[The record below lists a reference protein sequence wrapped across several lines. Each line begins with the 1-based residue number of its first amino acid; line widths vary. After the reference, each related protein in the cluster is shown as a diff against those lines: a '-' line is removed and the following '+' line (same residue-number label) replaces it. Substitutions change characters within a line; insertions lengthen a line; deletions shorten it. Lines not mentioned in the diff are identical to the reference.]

1 MKKLAPL
8 VLSFFL
14 FATSLSA
21 QLFQSELEK
30 GLKAVERNEFDK
42 SISIFNS
49 MLEGDTSGVG
59 AHYGLASVYFTKG
72 YAGFNV
78 DKAYGHITLAQR
90 NFAGLS
96 KKQVATL
103 NKSNITK
110 TTIEELR
117 NKIDDELFSEA
128 AAPFSTVALSEFIAK
143 YPTNRN
149 LADAKMLL
157 EQLTLFNVTSSNSEE
172 ALDEYIRK
180 NAGGKDVDKAIKVR
194 NKLAFQKAKS
204 ENTIEA
210 LTEFIT
216 KHPDAEE
223 IEEAQTALAT
233 LEFSKVKM
241 LNTMAAFD
249 TFMVKYPEAPEY
261 REAMMLR
268 NQLAYIQLL
277 EEQSSSKSAV
287 ITEKNATIEKTG
299 NQLNWLLGGLG
310 IVLVLAGILYW
321 SYSQKKK
328 SNKEITLQ
336 KEIIEQKNTEIVDSI
351 NYAKRI
357 QDSMLPSLQ
366 EIKSHLPET
375 FVFYRP
381 RNIVS
386 GDFYWFAES
395 GGKLFIAAADCTG
408 HGVPGSLVSMIG
420 FNFLNQLVNES
431 NLSDPGEI
439 LDMLHVKISSTLNK
453 DANSNQSA
461 SSDGMDIAL
470 MSIDKKL
477 NTIQFSGAVRPL
489 IYFDNNGVN
498 VLRSGMYS
506 IGGIKSLADDPFE
519 THTIKPAGK
528 ATFYLFSDG
537 FADQFGGPQGKK
549 FKMKKLRELLETMS
563 ALPFLDQEKHIASE
577 FNSWKGEHE
586 QVDDICV
593 IGIRY

>member
-1 MKKLAPL
+1 MKKPLLAL
-8 VLSFFL
+8 LIIL
-14 FATSLSA
+14 LTSAGLNA
-21 QLFQSELEK
+21 QLFSSDLEK
-30 GLKAVERNEFDK
+30 GLKALEKSEFEK
-42 SISIFNS
+42 AIELFNS
-49 MLEGDTSGVG
+49 ILKEDSAGVG
-59 AHYGLASVYFTKG
+59 AHYGLASVYFTKS
-72 YAGFNV
+72 YSGFNA
-78 DKAYGHITLAQR
+78 DKAYDHIVVAQR
-90 NFAGLS
+90 NFPLAS

-103 NKSNITK
+103 AKSNITK
-110 TTIEELR
+110 TTIDDLR
-117 NKIDDELFSEA
+117 KKIDDELFSEA
-128 AAPFSTVALSEFIAK
+128 AAQFSTTALTAFIDK
-143 YPTNRN
+143 YPNN
-149 LADAKMLL
+149 SNIADAKMLL
-157 EQLTLFNVTSSNSEE
+157 QQLTLFNVTSSNSEE

-180 NAGGKDVDKAIKVR
+180 NQGSKEIDKAIKVR
-194 NKLAFQKAKS
+194 NKLAFQKAKAA
-204 ENTIEA
+204 NTITA
-210 LTEFIT
+210 LQEFIDT
-216 KHPDAEE
+216 HPDAEE
-223 IEEAQTALAT
+223 VEEAKIALAS
-233 LEFSKVKM
+233 LEFLEAKQ

-249 TFMVKYPEAPEY
+249 TFMVRYPEAIEY

-277 EEQSSSKSAV
+277 EEQSQTKSAE
-287 ITEKNATIEKTG
+287 ITQKNAELVETG
-299 NQLNWLLGGLG
+299 NQLNWVIGGLG
-310 IVLVLAGILYW
+310 IVLILAGILFW

-328 SNKEITLQ
+328 SNREITLQ

-366 EIKSHLPET
+366 EIRSHLPET

-395 GGKLFIAAADCTG
+395 GSKIFIAAADCTG

-431 NLSDPGEI
+431 ELSDPGEI
-439 LDMLHVKISSTLNK
+439 LDMLHLKISSTLNK
-453 DANSNQSA
+453 DANSAQSA
-461 SSDGMDIAL
+461 TSDGMDIAL
-470 MSIDKKL
+470 MSIDKK
-477 NTIQFSGAVRPL
+477 TSEIRFSGAVRPL
-489 IYFDNNGVN
+489 VYFDSTGVN
-498 VLRSGMYS
+498 IIRSGMYS

-519 THTIKPAGK
+519 THTIKPNGK

-549 FKMKKLRELLETMS
+549 FKMKKLRELLEKMS
-563 ALPFLDQEKHIASE
+563 TLPFHEQEKHIDRE